1 VEQTWL
7 TRYPWPSGIVF
18 DRGTEFFGQ
27 FAQMIEEDY
36 GITHQGTTTRK
47 HQANSIIQRIHQTL
61 GHIIRTFEVQKS
73 DLLRATKHTTLQA
86 TPCQLVFG

>member
-1 VEQTWL
+1 MEQTWL
-7 TRYPWPSGIVF
+7 TRYPWPSEIVF

-36 GITHQGTTTRK
+36 AITHQGTTTGN
-47 HQANSIIQRIHQTL
+47 HQANLIIQRIHQTL

-73 DLLRATKHTTLQA
+73 DLTMIAPGMESSVL
-86 TPCQLVFG
+86 